1 MAFGKFVATS
11 IAAAMVAGAIA
22 APASAKEFKI
32 SFGPRADFA
41 SEIYTA
47 GWIVKNYVNDNSKTL
62 KVTLYPNS
70 GLGDV
75 VPVYEAM
82 RLGSGASCQIS
93 GTAELNGFYKRLGVF
108 DLPFL
113 WKSYEHANKVFDSP
127 VAKEISDEF
136 EKAVGIR
143 IISFMDSWGYR
154 NVATSKADV
163 HSIADLKGLK
173 IRTLQSPV
181 YVAALKLLGANA
193 TPMGYSEVYTA
204 MKTGV
209 LDGYEVTPSM
219 IQAQKFYEVSKYV
232 VRTHHLF
239 SPVVLACSSQ
249 QWNSLT
255 AEEKKVFEEGAKLA
269 SDINRA
275 LAPVREA
282 ESVAFLKKQGMIIRD
297 IDMTSLTNDIP
308 KTQEEMAEK
317 LGGADLLKK
326 IVDLSK

>member
-1 MAFGKFVATS
+1 MSRKS
-11 IAAAMVAGAIA
+11 LLMIAAAFVTAISVAH
-22 APASAKEFKI
+22 ASAKEFKI

-47 GWIVKNYVNDNSKTL
+47 GWILKNYVNDNSKTL
-62 KVTLYPNS
+62 SVTLYPNS

-127 VAKEISDEF
+127 VAKEMSDEV
-136 EKAVGIR
+136 EKAVGIK
-143 IISFMDSWGYR
+143 IVSFMDSWGYR
-154 NVATSKADV
+154 NVATSNANV
-163 HSIADLKGLK
+163 QSISDLKGLK

-181 YVAALKLLGANA
+181 YVAALRLLGANA

-232 VRTHHLF
+232 VLTHHLF

-255 AEEKKVFEEGAKLA
+255 AEEKKVFEDGARLA
-269 SDINRA
+269 TEINRA

-282 ESVAFLKKQGMIIRD
+282 QSVEFLKKQGMIIRE
-297 IDMTSLTNDIP
+297 IDMTSLLTEIP
-308 KTQEEMAEK
+308 KTQEEMAK
-317 LGGADLLKK
+317 NLGGADILKK
-326 IVDLSK
+326 IVDLGK

>member
-1 MAFGKFVATS
+1 MRGRFLATFGML
-11 IAAAMVAGAIA
+11 AAIFTGSAGASHA
-22 APASAKEFKI
+22 ADFKI

-47 GWIVKNYVNDNSKTL
+47 GWILKNYVNDTSKTL
-62 KVTLYPNS
+62 TVTLYPNS

-75 VPVYEAM
+75 VPTYEAM
-82 RLGSGASCQIS
+82 RMGSGASCQIS

-113 WKSYEHANKVFDSP
+113 WKSYDHAHKVFDGP
-127 VAKEISDEF
+127 IAQKMADEL

-154 NVATSKADV
+154 NVATSKAEPKSV
-163 HSIADLKGLK
+163 ADLKGLK
-173 IRTLQSPV
+173 IRTLPSPV
-181 YVAALKLLGANA
+181 YVAALQLLGANA

-219 IQAQKFYEVSKYV
+219 IQAQRFYEVSKYV
-232 VRTHHLF
+232 TLTHHLF

-255 AEEKKVFEEGAKLA
+255 AEEKKVFEDGAKLA
-269 SDINRA
+269 ADINRA
-275 LAPVREA
+275 MAPLREA
-282 ESVAFLKKQGMIIRD
+282 QSIEFLKKQGMIIREV
-297 IDMTSLTNDIP
+297 DMTKLLEDAP
-308 KTQEEMAEK
+308 KVQMEFAEK
-317 LGGADLLKK
+317 LGGKDILEQIIAAGK
-326 IVDLSK
+326 

>member
-1 MAFGKFVATS
+1 MSGRLLTIVGMLAASLTAAIETS
-11 IAAAMVAGAIA
+11 HAAD
-22 APASAKEFKI
+22 FKI

-41 SEIYTA
+41 SEIYNA

-62 KVTLYPNS
+62 TVTLYPNS

-113 WKSYEHANKVFDSP
+113 WKSYDHAHKVFDGP
-127 VAKEISDEF
+127 IGQKIADEV
-136 EKAVGIR
+136 EKATGIK
-143 IISFMDSWGYR
+143 IIAFMDSWGYR
-154 NVATSKADV
+154 NVATSKAEV
-163 HSIADLKGLK
+163 KSVADLKGLK

-181 YVAALKLLGANA
+181 YVAALQLLGANA

-219 IQAQKFYEVSKYV
+219 IQAQRFYEVSKYV
-232 VRTHHLF
+232 TLTHHLF
-239 SPVVLACSSQ
+239 SPIVLACSSQ

-255 AEEKKVFEEGAKLA
+255 ADEKKVFEDGAKLA
-269 SDINRA
+269 ADINRA
-275 LAPVREA
+275 MAPQREA
-282 ESVAFLKKQGMIIRD
+282 QSIEFLKKQGMIIREV
-297 IDMTSLTNDIP
+297 DMTKLLEEAP
-308 KTQEEMAEK
+308 KTQREFAEK
-317 LGGADLLKK
+317 LGGKDLLEQIIEAGK
-326 IVDLSK
+326 